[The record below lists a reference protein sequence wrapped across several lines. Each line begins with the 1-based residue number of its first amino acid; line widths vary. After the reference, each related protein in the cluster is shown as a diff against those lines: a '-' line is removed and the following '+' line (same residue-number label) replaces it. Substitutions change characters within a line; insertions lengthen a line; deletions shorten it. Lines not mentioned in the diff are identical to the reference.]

1 MWTTDVFG
9 IEKPIIALL
18 HLDELPGDPA
28 FGGSVDEVVEH
39 AACDLKALQD
49 GGADGILI
57 ANEFSLPY
65 QPVPDIAVISA
76 MGYIIGCLRPELRL
90 PYGVNVVKNPL
101 ATIDLAA
108 ATEASFARSAF
119 SGAYMGEYGLYVSN
133 SGEAVRHRKALGA
146 TDVRLLFK
154 VNPEADT
161 YLVERDIQDVAR
173 SIMSGGFV
181 DALCV
186 SGPGAGKEPDD
197 TSLRL
202 VHEVAQTKGVPVFC
216 NTGARADNIAQKLA
230 ICDGVCVGSAFKK
243 DGRPR
248 ARVDVRRVE
257 ELVRAANGAR

>member
-9 IEKPIIALL
+9 TEKPIIALL

-28 FGGSVDEVVEH
+28 FGGSIDKVVEH
-39 AACDLKALQD
+39 AIYDLKALQD

-65 QPVPDIAVISA
+65 QPIPDIAVISA
-76 MGYIIGCLRPELRL
+76 MGYIIGCLTSDLRV

-108 ATEASFARSAF
+108 ATGASFARSAF

-133 SGEAVRHRKALGA
+133 NGEAVRHRKALGA
-146 TDVRLLFK
+146 TDVRLFFK

-161 YLVERDIQDVAR
+161 YLVNRDIQDVAR
-173 SIMSGGFV
+173 SIMSGGFA

-186 SGPGAGKEPDD
+186 SGSGAGKEPNDAN
-197 TSLRL
+197 LRL
-202 VHEVAQTKGVPVFC
+202 VHEVAQANGIPVFC
-216 NTGARADNIAQKLA
+216 NTGARVDNIAQKLR
-230 ICDGVCVGSAFKK
+230 ICDGVCVGSSFKK
-243 DGRPR
+243 DGKPR
-248 ARVDVRRVE
+248 ARVDIRRVE
-257 ELVRAANGAR
+257 EFVRAANSVR